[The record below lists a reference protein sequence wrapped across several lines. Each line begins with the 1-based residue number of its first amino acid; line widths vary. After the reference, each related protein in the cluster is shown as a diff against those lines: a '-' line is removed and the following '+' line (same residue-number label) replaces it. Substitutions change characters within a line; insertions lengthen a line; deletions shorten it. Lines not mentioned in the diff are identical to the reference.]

1 DQAEAKTDGVPNGN
15 KFQSI
20 AFNLSKDKAN
30 AVKFFFDN
38 IKFMVEKSWYD
49 TGIHTIANDAAGKSI
64 FNLRGQQVQ
73 NPSKGLYIINGKK
86 VVVK

>member
-1 DQAEAKTDGVPNGN
+1 
-15 KFQSI
+15 
-20 AFNLSKDKAN
+20 
-30 AVKFFFDN
+30 
-38 IKFMVEKSWYD
+38 MVEKSWYD
-49 TGIHTIANDAAGKSI
+49 TGIRTISNDAAGKNI

>member
-1 DQAEAKTDGVPNGN
+1 MSPQPA
-15 KFQSI
+15 QI
-20 AFNLSKDKAN
+20 KDREN
-30 AVKFFFDN
+30 DVKFFFDN

-49 TGIHTIANDAAGKSI
+49 TGIRTISNDAAGKNI